1 MLLKFLGLLFISVCM
16 VAMPVLGNYNAY
28 QRYDDT
34 KFKRIKIHK
43 GKCFFRASGFQ
54 SVEKHGLVIPI
65 FWIQLLSYPLAI
77 ITLTGGTIC
86 LILNKDPWL
95 ISFILLGIEALI
107 DLVINIVLEIM
118 TKIRSQ

>member
-1 MLLKFLGLLFISVCM
+1 MLLKFLGLLYISICM
-16 VAMPVLGNYNAY
+16 VAIPVFGNFNAHE
-28 QRYDDT
+28 RYDDT

-65 FWIQLLSYPLAI
+65 FWLQLLSYPLAI
-77 ITLTGGTIC
+77 VTFIGGTIC
-86 LILNKDPWL
+86 LIINKDPIK

-107 DLVINIVLEIM
+107 DLVINIVLEIIS
-118 TKIRSQ
+118 KIRS